1 MSFWGESPGPTWS
14 DFFWSMILCK
24 GTTHAFPLVRG
35 QVQCPTGNY
44 AHTLHQAHERES
56 EKIAAFLREH
66 FKITERSACVIT
78 GERIRRGLSAG
89 WIVVFSMGDK
99 GEIMGCCISR
109 PLGECRLFQRNGK
122 KMRSS
127 SSKNTGFID
136 FFCVIPSLQKSGL
149 GSTMLRYIRY
159 STSLQGRLIHFFQKE
174 VTPLRALPPLW
185 CGKYIVRYSLKG
197 WENQSVKEVKV
208 EDNWLQ
214 KTVHQEQVQ
223 SVVIATYMNEQS
235 GDTKLFRY
243 TTDKYTFFLAI
254 TDTFSVEKGTDR
266 RMGEVLSYWSVGD
279 ASLSDNIFA
288 LETILDC
295 TGYKIL
301 LMDSTFPHDKKKGW
315 QADAPYYYYIYNLNP
330 RQFFT
335 VRPWFWF

>member
-1 MSFWGESPGPTWS
+1 MSFWRESPGPTWS
-14 DFFWSMILCK
+14 DFFWSMVLCK

-35 QVQCPTGNY
+35 QVPCPTGSY
-44 AHTLHQAHERES
+44 AHTLRQAHERES
-56 EKIAAFLREH
+56 EKIAAFLRDH

-89 WIVVFSMGDK
+89 WLVVYSMGEK

-127 SSKNTGFID
+127 STRNTGFID

-159 STSLQGRLIHFFQKE
+159 VTSLQGRLIHFFQKE
-174 VTPLRALPPLW
+174 VSPLRTLPPLW
-185 CGKYIVRYSLKG
+185 SGQYIVRYSLKAG
-197 WENQSVKEVKV
+197 ENQSVEQVKV
-208 EDNWLQ
+208 EDNWIQ
-214 KTVHQEQVQ
+214 KNVIQEQVQ
-223 SVVIATYMNEQS
+223 SVMIATYMNQPS
-235 GDTKLFRY
+235 GDTKLFKY
-243 TTDKYTFFLAI
+243 TSENYTFFLAI

-266 RMGEVLSYWSVGD
+266 RMGEVLSYWSVGE
-279 ASLSDNIFA
+279 ASMNDTIVA

-315 QADAPYYYYIYNLNP
+315 QVDAPYYYYIYNLNP